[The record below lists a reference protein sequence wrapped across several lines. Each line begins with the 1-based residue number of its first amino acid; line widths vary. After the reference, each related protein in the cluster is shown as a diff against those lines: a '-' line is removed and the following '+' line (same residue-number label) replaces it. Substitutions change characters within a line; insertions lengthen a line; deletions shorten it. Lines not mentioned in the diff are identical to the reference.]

1 MGEPSREILR
11 QAPDADA
18 SQTIRQIVDCLLSG
32 GVVAL
37 PTDTVYGLAVL
48 PSCKPAVDRLYALK
62 GRPARQNL
70 PVMVH
75 SEEAL
80 HSLGVDLNTAAR
92 RLFGSN
98 LVPGALTIAIGF
110 KGEPRPSWL
119 KGRDEMAVRIPDD
132 AQLLAVLRETGP
144 LFVTSANAHGKPTPS
159 NLRDVLEQLDGVPDL
174 AIDGGFIKTVPSTLV
189 NCRREPPVVEREG
202 AIPSAVIWE
211 RLK

>member
-1 MGEPSREILR
+1 MGEPIRVALR
-11 QAPDADA
+11 PA
-18 SQTIRQIVDCLLSG
+18 SAGDGRRTIRQIVDCLLSG

-48 PSCKPAVDRLYALK
+48 PSCKPAVDRLFTLK
-62 GRPARQNL
+62 GRPTRQNL

-80 HSLGVDLNTAAR
+80 DSLGVDLNTAAR

-98 LVPGALTIAIGF
+98 LIPGALTIAMGF
-110 KGEPRPSWL
+110 KSAPKATWL
-119 KGRDEMAVRIPDD
+119 EGREEVAVRIPDD
-132 AQLLAVLRETGP
+132 AQLLAVLKETGP
-144 LFVTSANAHGKPTPS
+144 LFVTSANAHRKPTPS
-159 NLRDVLEQLDGVPDL
+159 NLRDVLEQLDGAPDL

-189 NCRREPPVVEREG
+189 NCRLEPPVVEREG
-202 AIPSAVIWE
+202 AIAAAVIWE

>member
-1 MGEPSREILR
+1 MGEPSREVLH
-11 QAPDADA
+11 QASTSDAR
-18 SQTIRQIVDCLLSG
+18 QTIRQIVDCLLSG

-62 GRPARQNL
+62 GRPVGQNL

-80 HSLGVDLNTAAR
+80 DSLGVDLNTAAR
-92 RLFGSN
+92 RLLGSN
-98 LVPGALTIAIGF
+98 LVPGALTIAMGF
-110 KGEPRPSWL
+110 KGAPTPGWL
-119 KGRDEMAVRIPDD
+119 KGRDEVAVRIPDD
-132 AQLLAVLRETGP
+132 AQLLAVLKETGP
-144 LFVTSANAHGKPTPS
+144 LFVTSANAHGRPTPN
-159 NLRDVLEQLDGVPDL
+159 NLTNVLQQLDGAPDL

-189 NCRREPPVVEREG
+189 NCRLEPPVVEREG